1 MKKKY
6 IFMALAGMAAMF
18 TSCSDELISEQKGVE
33 KHTGDEILFG
43 GRAGFEA
50 NEIGGN
56 GDQAKTRTIYT
67 GKTYTFNG
75 KKYEGIQWQADD
87 KVRIYCPQ
95 ANNYKT
101 SDYTVNTTVTGV
113 TNGNDSITGLT
124 RINPDGALQ
133 WGNPETQHD
142 FYAVY
147 PAPQQHLGD
156 NNTDTDVLNNNT
168 TFVGVIP
175 GIQHRDGNFTTGR
188 YAWND
193 GSKTGEGTRYIA
205 KPNMDYA
212 YMVAKTSV
220 MKPNEFGNNIYLHF
234 LPIVTAVEITVSNL
248 ATNTSFPNG
257 QDLSLANVLVGCT
270 DGDIVYGGFQAD
282 AAQIADNLDADG
294 KEGEDGYGDEF
305 TGTVTAITENTDI
318 SSGSQISIPMYDGT
332 DGIYGNP
339 LVLHHGDAVTFTV
352 FMLPTAD
359 HSNLR
364 VTLQGIGGT
373 KSAVIN
379 GAKITAKKKNYIR
392 NLPLAGENVLPF
404 TQAEWLKYIED
415 EVVLSELSIPGAGGA
430 ASGDMNEDGTYAL
443 DNVSRQQNLSIN
455 KLWDN
460 GVRCFEFATDCT
472 TDGNLG
478 AQQVICN
485 GESCDITLSEAVNY
499 VVAELNEHPE
509 EFAMVILTYQCLG
522 GWNARTPATWMTKL
536 NAYWPT
542 VASQITTGK
551 TPVLDVYD
559 PAGNTGDA
567 RGKLFCIAR
576 PTSIYQDYVDSDH
589 GYGIVEHS
597 DRLWGL
603 SENVETK
610 TVANSAY
617 SALNMPATVADGV
630 VVINGWG
637 PLKDKWQQRGYSG
650 QSVRH
655 TNSGTGDDGL
665 GADGLPGRPFDVS
678 TMWDHANRLVHSSF
692 REKSITWYNKTWYGD
707 FPYDPNYN
715 PTPTANFT
723 YTTSLKSGKKAW
735 VQEWARVSKFGSGEV
750 AENVM
755 QNDVE
760 DCTHV
765 LTSGKSARAIYWDNS
780 VGEKETHIIDALN
793 AAIDKTKTD
802 CSIYINSLCGYYI
815 DASVADSYKPCS
827 LTDYNAEKSLT
838 LSSSGTTAGLKGNIG
853 DFAKDMNTFFQNHL
867 KTQTSGFV
875 PGSMG
880 VILMDRVGEDEASKY
895 IPSYIVSNNF
905 QHDTGA
911 QAVALSMPR
920 SDYDQQNGD
929 TPAAKTRS
937 HESKG
942 GFTVTWE

>member
-6 IFMALAGMAAMF
+6 IFMALVGMAAMF

-101 SDYTVNTTVTGV
+101 SDYTVNTTATGV

-175 GIQHRDGNFTTGR
+175 GIQHRDGNFTTGS

-193 GSKTGEGTRYIA
+193 GKNTGTGTRYIA

-248 ATNTSFPNG
+248 ATNTSFPTG
-257 QDLSLANVLVGCT
+257 QDLSLANVLVGCN
-270 DGDIVYGGFQAD
+270 DGEIVYGGFQAD
-282 AAQIADNLDADG
+282 LEQIADNLDADG
-294 KEGEDGYGDEF
+294 KKGADGYGDEF
-305 TGTVTAITENTDI
+305 TGAVTAITENTDI
-318 SSGSQISIPMYDGT
+318 SSGSQISIPMYQGT
-332 DGIYGNP
+332 NGLYGDP

-352 FMLPTAD
+352 FMLPNAD
-359 HSNLR
+359 HDNLR
-364 VTLQGIGGT
+364 ITLQGIGGT

-392 NLPLAGENVLPF
+392 NLPLAGENILPF
-404 TQAEWLKYIED
+404 TQAEWLKYVED
-415 EVVLSELSIPGAGGA
+415 QIVLKELSIPGAGGA
-430 ASGDMNEDGTYAL
+430 ASGDIDEDGSYAS
-443 DNVSRQQNLSIN
+443 DMTDYNRQQNLSIEQ
-455 KLWDN
+455 LWN
-460 GVRCFEFATDCT
+460 LGVRCFEFATDCT

-478 AQQVICN
+478 VQPVICN
-485 GESCDITLSEAVNY
+485 GESCGITLDGAISKIIES
-499 VVAELNEHPE
+499 LNNHPE
-509 EFAMVILTYQCLG
+509 EFAMVILTYQCTG
-522 GWNARTPATWMTKL
+522 GWGARTPKTWMEKL
-536 NAYWPT
+536 NEYWPAK
-542 VASQITTGK
+542 ASSITTGAN
-551 TPVLDVYD
+551 PVLDYYD
-559 PAGNTGDA
+559 PTNNMSDA

-576 PTSIYQDYVDSDH
+576 PTSINQDYSVKINNKD
-589 GYGIVEHS
+589 YGIVALEVGQTW
-597 DRLWGL
+597 WGAEDEEVNQKTGVTL
-603 SENVETK
+603 DSLNVPSP
-610 TVANSAY
+610 ANGS
-617 SALNMPATVADGV
+617 GI
-630 VVINGWG
+630 VVIHGWG
-637 PLKDKWQQRGYSG
+637 PLKDKWQQRGYSYE
-650 QSVRH
+650 SKRH
-655 TNSGTGDDGL
+655 LEVTGDGKK
-665 GADGLPGRPFDVS
+665 ARPFDVA
-678 TMWDHANRLVHSSF
+678 TMWDHGGGLLNRNHNYDSHSIF
-692 REKSITWYNKTWYGD
+692 GGTWRGNL
-707 FPYDPNYN
+707 PYSSEYSVGS
-715 PTPTANFT
+715 TADFT
-723 YTTSLKSGKKAW
+723 YKTSLGESVNAW
-735 VQEWARVSKFGSGEV
+735 VQEWSRVSRFEQSLNGILDIETS
-750 AENVM
+750 
-755 QNDVE
+755 
-760 DCTHV
+760 DCSCRYNGGDKKRIV
-765 LTSGKSARAIYWDNS
+765 FWDNTRS
-780 VGEKETHIIDALN
+780 EKIQHIKEALLAAVG
-793 AAIDKTKTD
+793 KTKEN
-802 CSIYINSLCGYYI
+802 CAIYINSLCGYYI
-815 DASVADSYKPCS
+815 DSKVADSYIPCA
-827 LTDYNAEKSLT
+827 LTDYNSSNHKT

-853 DFAKDMNTFFQNHL
+853 DFAKEMNTFFQNHL

-905 QHDTGA
+905 KHDTGA
-911 QAVALSMPR
+911 QAAALSMPR
-920 SDYDQQNGD
+920 SDYDQQNDG

-937 HESKG
+937 NG

>member
-6 IFMALAGMAAMF
+6 IFMALVGMAAML
-18 TSCSDELISEQKGVE
+18 TSCSDELISEQKGVQ
-33 KHTGDEILFG
+33 KYTGDEIVFG
-43 GRAGFEA
+43 GRAGFESNEVGGDDA
-50 NEIGGN
+50 N
-56 GDQAKTRTIYT
+56 QAKTRTIYT
-67 GKTYTFNG
+67 GSYYNFSG
-75 KKYEGIQWQADD
+75 KKYESIQWQKDD
-87 KVRIYCPQ
+87 KVRVHCPQ
-95 ANNYKT
+95 ANNYTT
-101 SDYTVNTTVTGV
+101 SDYTVNTTATGV
-113 TNGNDSITGLT
+113 TSNPDSITGLT
-124 RINPDGALQ
+124 RISTDGALQ
-133 WGNPETQHD
+133 WGDPEETHN

-147 PAPQQHLGD
+147 PSPEQYIDSKVSAD
-156 NNTDTDVLNNNT
+156 NVLNDKT
-168 TFVGVIP
+168 TFIGVLP
-175 GIQHRDGNFTTGR
+175 GIQYRDGEFDKEEN

-193 GSKTGEGTRYIA
+193 GSNNGTGTRYIA

-212 YMVAKTSV
+212 YMVARTDV
-220 MKPNEFGNNIYLHF
+220 TKPNTVGNNIYLHF
-234 LPIVTAVEITVSNL
+234 LPIVTAVEITISNL
-248 ATNTSFPNG
+248 ATNNSFKDG
-257 QDLSLANVLVGCT
+257 QDLSLANVLVNCT
-270 DGDIVYGGFQAD
+270 ENDIIFGAFQVD
-282 AAQIADNLDADG
+282 LSKIENNITD
-294 KEGEDGYGDEF
+294 EGNMQYGDELV
-305 TGTVTAITENTDI
+305 GGITSAEVEGV
-318 SSGSQISIPMYDGT
+318 SSGSQISIPMYQGT
-332 DGIYGNP
+332 NGIYGDP

-373 KSAVIN
+373 KSAVIK
-379 GAKITAKKKNYIR
+379 GATIHMKKKNYIR

-478 AQQVICN
+478 AQPVICN
-485 GESCDITLSEAVNY
+485 GLSCDITLSEAVGY

-522 GWNARTPATWMTKL
+522 GWNARTPATWMEKL
-536 NAYWPT
+536 NKYWPT

-589 GYGIVEHS
+589 GYGVVQYS
-597 DRLWGL
+597 SALWGL
-603 SENVETK
+603 FTSVTTK

-655 TNSGTGDDGL
+655 TNSGTGADGL

-678 TMWDHANRLVHSSF
+678 TMYDLANGRYHSSF

-723 YTTSLKSGKKAW
+723 YTTSLSSGKKAW

-755 QNDVE
+755 QNDIE
-760 DCTHV
+760 GCQEFLHF
-765 LTSGKSARAIYWDNS
+765 GHNQARAIYWDNS

-793 AAIDKTKTD
+793 AAIGKTKAD

-827 LTDYNAEKSLT
+827 LTDYNAEKSQT
-838 LSSSGTTAGLKGNIG
+838 LSSSGATAGLKGNIG

-867 KTQTSGFV
+867 QSNTSGFV

-911 QAVALSMPR
+911 QAAALSMPR
-920 SDYDQQNGD
+920 SEYDPQNDGD
-929 TPAAKTRS
+929 PAAKTRS
-937 HESKG
+937 NG